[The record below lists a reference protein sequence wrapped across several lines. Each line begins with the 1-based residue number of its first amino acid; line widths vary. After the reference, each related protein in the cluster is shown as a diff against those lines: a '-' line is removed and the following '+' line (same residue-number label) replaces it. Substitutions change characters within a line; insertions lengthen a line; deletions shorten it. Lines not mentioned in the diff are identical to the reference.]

1 MRGCEWAGPVIR
13 TSDCPLFHLSD
24 IPMSVDGISGTELQ
38 DMMQRDE
45 TDHAPLLAATDA
57 SPDYDDEAGDD
68 GPASE
73 LKYSGGWFIWS
84 LTFSAGISGLLFG
97 YEYVLPIL

>member
-1 MRGCEWAGPVIR
+1 
-13 TSDCPLFHLSD
+13 
-24 IPMSVDGISGTELQ
+24 
-38 DMMQRDE
+38 MMQRDE
-45 TDHAPLLAATDA
+45 TDHVPLLAAADA
-57 SPDYDDEAGDD
+57 SPDYHEADDDVS
-68 GPASE
+68 ASE